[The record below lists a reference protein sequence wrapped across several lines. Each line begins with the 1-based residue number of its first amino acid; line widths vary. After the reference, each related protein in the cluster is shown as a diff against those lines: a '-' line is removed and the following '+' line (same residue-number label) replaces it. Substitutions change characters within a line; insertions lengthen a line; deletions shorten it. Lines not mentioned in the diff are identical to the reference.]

1 MSSFLMMPSAKS
13 AARPVGT
20 GPSAPAVPLP
30 PAIKPLP
37 AKKAVVGGAGAATV
51 LPSAIVKEE
60 RVRGR
65 PSKDEKRIERRMEIN
80 ANISD
85 LVEDKPTKQKVRIYL
100 LARIQELLV
109 ERGIATL

>member
-20 GPSAPAVPLP
+20 GPSAPVAPLP
-30 PAIKPLP
+30 PAMKPLP
-37 AKKAVVGGAGAATV
+37 AKKAVGGAGAATV